1 MSEDSVFKQN
11 KLKLGKTLDKKGS
24 PIAQP
29 WEWDGGKDLA
39 AKVRYT
45 IYNGNVPLINLE
57 VRYKGSKTAE
67 PQFQAIATPSFRNL
81 FDH

>member
-1 MSEDSVFKQN
+1 M
-11 KLKLGKTLDKKGS
+11 DKKGS